1 MNINED
7 TIYERT
13 FIDQID
19 DLNDGALLSI
29 TGMII
34 YIKRKEKYIIIKC
47 EIWKLKKKN
56 FK

>member
-19 DLNDGALLSI
+19 DLNDGSLLSI

-34 YIKRKEKYIIIKC
+34 YIKRKEK
-47 EIWKLKKKN
+47 LKKRLT
-56 FK
+56 FLIL